1 MPLTVLVVDERGVP
15 ADAPV
20 TDPHGEL
27 SRLLPPND
35 AESFQVLRHIDRYG
49 DTVFNRLQIE
59 PFLKEWDQIRA
70 NAYTAEQRKIVS
82 SVEKLA
88 QSCLAGTHLYLKFAG
103 D

>member
-1 MPLTVLVVDERGVP
+1 MPLTVFVVDERGLP
-15 ADAPV
+15 AGAPV
-20 TDPHGEL
+20 TDPDDQL

-35 AESFQVLRHIDRYG
+35 AESFHVLRHIDRYG

-70 NAYTAEQRKIVS
+70 NAHTPEQRKIVS
-82 SVEKLA
+82 SIEKLA
-88 QSCLAGTHLYLKFAG
+88 RSCRDGAHLYLKFAG